1 MTMSKAD
8 RLRLSIY
15 GILVFSGI
23 AIVFALCIWVTYKLA
38 KLVKSKVQTDEGLVS
53 LLKKSLVNDKKMK
66 STVNHILNERKE
78 DKYITNDA
86 IPRRLL
92 KITKNIETLGTALIV
107 RLNYLVKSESIS
119 ENSPINLTERSN
131 KIMSDTNQNLE
142 NGNDINIRA
151 SSSIMDS
158 KNIRSRPKSVI
169 KSGTRENIDSIVDLN
184 IDKRDVV
191 SNNTSKTSMDTKAS
205 YSASNKVTAH
215 IEDACKVNILAPPIP
230 TIINSKATAYL
241 AVYKFCFAFLKA

>member
-184 IDKRDVV
+184 IDKGKTLKQLQEEPLEEIIKRTVSEIKDVV
-191 SNNTSKTSMDTKAS
+191 IEMAEIEIRKEDSVNETKD
-205 YSASNKVTAH
+205 
-215 IEDACKVNILAPPIP
+215 I
-230 TIINSKATAYL
+230 
-241 AVYKFCFAFLKA
+241 